1 MNIECHIKE
10 KDNTDKSPVDEK
22 VLLSYLDSLADSEQ
36 NLDSLACDEIF
47 AQEIDYT
54 TNYTVKMLQQINDYY
69 KLKKRR
75 LNKTQLI
82 EEILA
87 YENDYANIDKV
98 LQRRKLWFYM
108 EELRKDKFFSDKIL
122 F

>member
-1 MNIECHIKE
+1 M
-10 KDNTDKSPVDEK
+10 
-22 VLLSYLDSLADSEQ
+22 ADSEQ